1 MIRRIPGAATAHHGL
16 MAGTMTWMIVAMP
29 VGTVAALLGAYF
41 LLAAVP
47 WIHSAGRR
55 KSADAL
61 CHAAMSLAIGF
72 MVLMR

>member
-1 MIRRIPGAATAHHGL
+1 

-29 VGTVAALLGAYF
+29 MGVPAAVVGAYF

-47 WIHSAGRR
+47 WIYSAGRR

-61 CHAAMSLAIGF
+61 CHAPMSLATGM
-72 MVLMR
+72 MVLVR